1 MSSTDI
7 SERSPSPSPSTSQT
21 SSSRTDSPELGSP
34 SKVTQYNKRT
44 GRPLRRT
51 AGKMKPVAGYVDSS
65 VLEEEGFVPSSE
77 GESDDDETSSS
88 RCADKTRRKRKRSP
102 SPPSPRLDPIE
113 YRPQLDEL
121 TDDEMSRAV
130 SRRAAKQ
137 PSITLRFDVPLG
149 YHGPLLVKLPSTLLN
164 LEGDTS
170 RTMRQS
176 KKRILESA
184 QADVVQVRRKGFT
197 DLPPELRNKIY
208 RQAFQRDDSFQIPAC
223 KPWGDRDL
231 CQSGQFLSTCKMVHN
246 EGCSILYGENSFAFE
261 RHEDTRSLFYEHEAK
276 EIGYQD
282 ALRFLQMIG
291 AENLQYLREL
301 KIIFTDARPS
311 NTPHLLTIED
321 RRYMTDNVLIGFLR
335 ILRHAKLRK
344 LSLAFSGRRKL
355 QPTDDKFL
363 RYLEQIKVD
372 ELEEW
377 YAAKSVN
384 TDKYGCGVWKDLCE
398 QMVRKKRLYETWQ
411 PVLEKPE
418 NEQVLFYTRF

>member
-1 MSSTDI
+1 
-7 SERSPSPSPSTSQT
+7 
-21 SSSRTDSPELGSP
+21 
-34 SKVTQYNKRT
+34 
-44 GRPLRRT
+44 
-51 AGKMKPVAGYVDSS
+51 MKPVAGYVDSR
-65 VLEEEGFVPSSE
+65 VLEEEDFVPSSE

-88 RCADKTRRKRKRSP
+88 RRADKTRRKRKRSP
-102 SPPSPRLDPIE
+102 SPPSPHLDPIE
-113 YRPQLDEL
+113 YRPQLEEL

-130 SRRAAKQ
+130 SRRAPKQ

-149 YHGPLLVKLPSTLLN
+149 YHGPLLVKLPSNLLK
-164 LEGDTS
+164 LEDDTS

-176 KKRILESA
+176 KKHRLEPA
-184 QADVVQVRRKGFT
+184 PADAVQERHKGFT

-208 RQAFQRDDSFQIPAC
+208 RLVFKRDDSFQIPAC
-223 KPWGDRDL
+223 KPWGDRSL

-261 RHEDTRSLFYEHEAK
+261 RHEDTRSHFYEHEAK
-276 EIGYQD
+276 EVGYQD

-311 NTPHLLTIED
+311 NTPLLHTIED
-321 RRYMTDNVLIGFLR
+321 RRYMTDNILISFLR
-335 ILRHAKLRK
+335 VLRHAKLRK
-344 LSLAFSGRRKL
+344 ISLAFSGRRKL

-377 YAAKSVN
+377 FAAKAIN
-384 TDKYGCGVWKDLCE
+384 TDKMALSVWKDLLG
-398 QMVRKKRLYETWQ
+398 QMVRKKRLYDTWQ

-418 NEQVLFYTRF
+418 GERVMFYTRM